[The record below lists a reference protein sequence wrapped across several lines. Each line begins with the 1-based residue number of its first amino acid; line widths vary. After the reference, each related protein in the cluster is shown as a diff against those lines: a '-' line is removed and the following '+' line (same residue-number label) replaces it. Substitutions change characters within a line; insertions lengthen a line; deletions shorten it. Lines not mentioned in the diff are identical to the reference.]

1 MTNSKPLLAD
11 YLTHMAGAL
20 WYQWHHTLA
29 NNCNWNA
36 WWTRG
41 YPTPSADASCPG
53 RPPARHRRVWSSP
66 GEERGAGCSN
76 VGPSSSLTSWG
87 QLGPEIRIDSPP
99 RLQRAWLP
107 WPTHTQ
113 KTTLTKH
120 ASGLLSRYL
129 HIATMLFVQQAH
141 ILEHKYK
148 VLRICFILMQILN
161 LKYKMMQKLIF
172 IVLYSY
178 LFERIFS
185 CRLEIRSR
193 CGSGFATL
201 LEHI

>member
-87 QLGPEIRIDSPP
+87 QLGRGAGGRLPP
-99 RLQRAWLP
+99 PLTFSQYVSLDIYIAWDQNRFPPKVATCL
-107 WPTHTQ
+107 
-113 KTTLTKH
+113 
-120 ASGLLSRYL
+120 
-129 HIATMLFVQQAH
+129 ATMTNSHTKNHFD
-141 ILEHKYK
+141 KT
-148 VLRICFILMQILN
+148 RI
-161 LKYKMMQKLIF
+161 
-172 IVLYSY
+172 
-178 LFERIFS
+178 R
-185 CRLEIRSR
+185 
-193 CGSGFATL
+193 FAVPVFTYCYNAVCTTSTYTWAQV
-201 LEHI
+201 